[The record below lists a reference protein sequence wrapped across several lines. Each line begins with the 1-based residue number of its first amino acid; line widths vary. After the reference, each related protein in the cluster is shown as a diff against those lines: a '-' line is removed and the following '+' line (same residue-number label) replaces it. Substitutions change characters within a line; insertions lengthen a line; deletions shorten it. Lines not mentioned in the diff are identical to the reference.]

1 MWFRN
6 WNVAQAAIGHK
17 IFLCPCPWLGCVQTF
32 PSEQCISGLPIV
44 PIFFCKIYLFL
55 VKLIYFQTSPKAQRT
70 VCWGLS
76 CPLETS
82 LAWNMINILFDRTL
96 LINFCFKRFFC
107 SSFKRSLCVF
117 VHGFS
122 LSNYCHEGG
131 VSRGSRVPH
140 TYFEKWFLLKTI

>member
-1 MWFRN
+1 MFLSFDYSFPRYIGRLEMCVFRN

-17 IFLCPCPWLGCVQTF
+17 IFLCPWLGCVQTF

-76 CPLETS
+76 CPLEKS
-82 LAWNMINILFDRTL
+82 LA
-96 LINFCFKRFFC
+96 
-107 SSFKRSLCVF
+107 
-117 VHGFS
+117 
-122 LSNYCHEGG
+122 
-131 VSRGSRVPH
+131 
-140 TYFEKWFLLKTI
+140 